1 MCIEREAWD
10 SRRSSMTN
18 SVTMLLSI
26 NIRPILLS
34 CCIEINIVFLEND
47 KRAAQWDSNPRHIAY
62 EADALTTELPRQ
74 LSWLG

>member
-18 SVTMLLSI
+18 SVTMLLSV
-26 NIRPILLS
+26 NIRPIRLS

-47 KRAAQWDSNPRHIAY
+47 KRAAQWDSNP
-62 EADALTTELPRQ
+62 
-74 LSWLG
+74 